1 MEGESGHLIG
11 QVAVLVVGVSI
22 IGIFQSFVKY
32 HLRRRAYLSSRQR
45 AILLAYEM
53 DDPTATRFSQLAP
66 HFKGEDLAFSESG
79 ANLGRLASLAQGLRG
94 GGV

>member
-11 QVAVLVVGVSI
+11 QVAVLVVGVSL

-32 HLRRRAYLSSRQR
+32 HLRRRAYLSSRHR

-53 DDPTATRFSQLAP
+53 DDQTATRFSVLAP

-79 ANLGRLASLAQGLRG
+79 GTLGPLASLAQSLRG
-94 GGV
+94 GGP